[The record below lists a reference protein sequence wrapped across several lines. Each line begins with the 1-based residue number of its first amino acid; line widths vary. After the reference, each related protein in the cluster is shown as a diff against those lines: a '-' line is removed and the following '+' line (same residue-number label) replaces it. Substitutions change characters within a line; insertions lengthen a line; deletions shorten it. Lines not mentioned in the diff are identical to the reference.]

1 MNSTPLKI
9 KPSLINENDETIFF
23 LLDNNLNLSNQKTTS
38 INLAIPY
45 AQEFNGL
52 KINHLAEYFTGLYR
66 DKLTKI
72 INSDLSF
79 ETKFKVKHNSDFFS
93 FNVQSYSCENGLLIV
108 MNKVS
113 SDSGYNSNIE
123 TLLYRITYDLR
134 SPLTTILGILSVIDA
149 DKINDKETL
158 AYLNMLS
165 SKIDSMDQILNSIH
179 DIIDVRYKKIQF
191 EEFKIIDLIEEI
203 NQELNDWIIRN
214 SVSITFNSKSAIS
227 IDTDYNLL
235 KIIMIIL
242 IKSIIKF
249 KNPLSPPNIYISVTN
264 DKNNHTIITLND
276 SMLDSNSLNEQ
287 ISFEEFYHSNTK
299 DTNFGL
305 ELFFADTLVK
315 KLNSEITFGNVLKD
329 RFGIRIKIPNA
340 ITVN

>member
-203 NQELNDWIIRN
+203 NQELN
-214 SVSITFNSKSAIS
+214 
-227 IDTDYNLL
+227 
-235 KIIMIIL
+235 
-242 IKSIIKF
+242 
-249 KNPLSPPNIYISVTN
+249 
-264 DKNNHTIITLND
+264 
-276 SMLDSNSLNEQ
+276 
-287 ISFEEFYHSNTK
+287 
-299 DTNFGL
+299 
-305 ELFFADTLVK
+305 
-315 KLNSEITFGNVLKD
+315 
-329 RFGIRIKIPNA
+329 
-340 ITVN
+340 